1 MALVAFPILMARRPN
16 PLVPLGLFRSRA
28 FTTINVATFFIYGAL
43 YVTFFYQAV
52 VLQGVLGYTALG
64 AGSSGFPSG
73 LMLALLSTRIGT
85 LAGRIGSRRF
95 LDRRA
100 DADGARAALVLAAA
114 GRLRAVEGRRSAI
127 RRASSRRRPR

>member
-1 MALVAFPILMARRPN
+1 MARRPN

-28 FTTINVATFFIYGAL
+28 FTTINVLTFFVYGAL

-64 AGSSGFPSG
+64 AGLVGLPSG

-85 LAGRIGSRRF
+85 LAGRYGSRRF
-95 LDRRA
+95 LVA
-100 DADGARAALVLAAA
+100 GPLLMATGLLWYARLPAH
-114 GRLRAVEGRRSAI
+114 SAPWI
-127 RRASSRRRPR
+127 ASIENPATLIPPLDPLI